1 MDSAVLEQ
9 WRLAAELGS
18 RGLYGQAEG
27 IVADLLAS
35 GDLHAR
41 VLGEALLGSHRRQ
54 LGDPACARFHDDL
67 GLQAWEGSAL
77 EADWPYVDLLVN
89 RAADAIGLG
98 DLRDAEYWLQTAEA
112 LAESGDPRTAVRTG
126 WVRAELHLARHEP
139 AAALGVL
146 DGLQLPLARL
156 RSRRHAVRSRML
168 RGVVLQALGEDAAAR
183 VELDRALADAV
194 KGLWHSLVWPAALV
208 RARLAPQGVERQRYF
223 DIARAMVGLIL
234 LDLHPSRAAAFE
246 ATLPREITPD
256 VAG

>member
-27 IVADLLAS
+27 IVTDLLAS

-67 GLQAWEGSAL
+67 GLQAWEASSL
-77 EADWPYVDLLVN
+77 EADWPYVDLLIN
-89 RAADAIGLG
+89 RAADAVGLG
-98 DLRDAEYWLQTAEA
+98 DLDDTGYWLRTAEA
-112 LAESGDPRTAVRTG
+112 LAASGDPRTAVRAE
-126 WVRAELHLARHEP
+126 WVRAELLLARDEP
-139 AAALGVL
+139 AAALAVL

-156 RSRRHAVRSRML
+156 RSPRHAVRSRML
-168 RGVVLQALGEDAAAR
+168 RGSVLQALGEDDAAR

-208 RARLAPQGVERQRYF
+208 RARLARDGVERDRYL
-223 DIARAMVGLIL
+223 DIARAMIELIL

-246 ATLPREITPD
+246 ATLPKEITPEI
-256 VAG
+256 AG